1 MLHATH
7 ENYLPFELFLSTL
20 DAWLEKQLASGV
32 SIGDGDDADVDVTD
46 WEKELQNE
54 LKDYVEGS

>member
-1 MLHATH
+1 MYALITRSSLCD
-7 ENYLPFELFLSTL
+7 NI
-20 DAWLEKQLASGV
+20 DAWLEKQLASGA
-32 SIGDGDDADVDVTD
+32 SIGGDDDADVDVGD

>member
-1 MLHATH
+1 MRIILH
-7 ENYLPFELFLSTL
+7 FDII

-32 SIGDGDDADVDVTD
+32 SIGDGEDADVDVTD

>member
-1 MLHATH
+1 
-7 ENYLPFELFLSTL
+7 
-20 DAWLEKQLASGV
+20 LEKQLASGV
-32 SIGDGDDADVDVTD
+32 SIGDGEDDGDVDVAD

>member
-1 MLHATH
+1 MLITDD
-7 ENYLPFELFLSTL
+7 LFISCPLL

-32 SIGDGDDADVDVTD
+32 SIGDGEDDGDVDVAD

>member
-1 MLHATH
+1 MI
-7 ENYLPFELFLSTL
+7 

-32 SIGDGDDADVDVTD
+32 SIGDDGGDVDVGD

-54 LKDYVEGS
+54 LKDYDG